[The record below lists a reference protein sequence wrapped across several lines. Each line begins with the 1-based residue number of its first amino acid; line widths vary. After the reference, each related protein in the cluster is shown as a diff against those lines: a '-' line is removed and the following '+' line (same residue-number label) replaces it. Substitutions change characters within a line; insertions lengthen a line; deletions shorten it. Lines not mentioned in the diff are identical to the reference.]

1 EPEEGMPVERV
12 SPNSP
17 AAEAGLKTGDVILKI
32 EGNPVRRAVQL
43 ADALA
48 EHKVGDVLTLTVR
61 REGKEIGAKVKIAPD
76 RGPGGGR
83 FGGGNFAGPAPT
95 TPWTKPVY
103 RLAVVGVEFEDTKH
117 NAKIPPKEWEEAIFS
132 KVVKKAPAQS
142 LNDYFLEQSYGK
154 FHVEGKVFDWVAVG
168 KKRNDYSQGS
178 GTSNRSGV
186 AADALAKLEAR
197 DGKEVLKDF
206 DGVFVIYAGSQV
218 RTNRGSVYYP
228 HAGMVMH

>member
-1 EPEEGMPVERV
+1 RVDAFRELVQVHAPGEAVKIAIVRDGKPLELTATLAAVSKPLKLGTERVTIGVQVADGKEPEEGMPVERD

-61 REGKEIGAKVKIAPD
+61 REGKEIGAKVKIAAD
-76 RGPGGGR
+76 RGERGPGGGR

-95 TPWTKPVY
+95 TPWIKPVY

-117 NAKIPPKEWEEAIFS
+117 NAKIPLKEWEEAIFS
-132 KVVKKAPAQS
+132 KGVKKAPAGS

-154 FHVEGKVFDWVAVG
+154 FHVGGKV
-168 KKRNDYSQGS
+168 
-178 GTSNRSGV
+178 
-186 AADALAKLEAR
+186 
-197 DGKEVLKDF
+197 
-206 DGVFVIYAGSQV
+206 
-218 RTNRGSVYYP
+218 
-228 HAGMVMH
+228 